1 MGMNQA
7 VTNNLT
13 GEFLQELIDQ
23 AGAGDHVTIPQG
35 EYLLDQSLVIDKPLH
50 VTGDNRVH
58 CLVNGYFHAVDIRA
72 DQVSL
77 SGIRFAVEI
86 ESDTSDFESLDEVP
100 AIIHAYSVKEC
111 ILHDCELNAKGSHFL
126 GVFLKKCESARIEK
140 ICSRNAR
147 FGILV
152 FDSSKVCLERNQCHD
167 NQFFGIVL
175 AQSKGRITRNECY
188 GNEVS
193 GIQLQEKSFAHIVEN
208 PCHGNKT
215 GILLSQSRGR
225 INGNE
230 CNGNKVSGIHLQEKS
245 FAHIV
250 ENRCRDNQF
259 GIILSQSKGRIN
271 GNECYGNEV
280 SGIQLQEKSFAHIVE
295 NRCHDNEAGILLSQ
309 SRGRITG
316 NECYGNEVSGIQLQE
331 KSFAHIIEN
340 RCHDNE
346 AGVLLI
352 QSRGRI
358 TGNECF
364 GNLQDGIRF
373 QESSGFVHNN
383 TCHENW
389 VGVAIVSG
397 SFATISGNR
406 LYQNSEAPV
415 VFENRDTSDSTV
427 EDNIEQAP
435 EDNEL
440 EQSWLARQ
448 PLGSALLELRL
459 EIDRIDDLHS
469 FIRSG
474 CVGCFNRYWLS

>member
-1 MGMNQA
+1 M
-7 VTNNLT
+7 TNNLT

-193 GIQLQEKSFAHIVEN
+193 GIQLQEKSFAHI
-208 PCHGNKT
+208 
-215 GILLSQSRGR
+215 
-225 INGNE
+225 
-230 CNGNKVSGIHLQEKS
+230 
-245 FAHIV
+245 
-250 ENRCRDNQF
+250 
-259 GIILSQSKGRIN
+259 
-271 GNECYGNEV
+271 
-280 SGIQLQEKSFAHIVE
+280 
-295 NRCHDNEAGILLSQ
+295 
-309 SRGRITG
+309 
-316 NECYGNEVSGIQLQE
+316 
-331 KSFAHIIEN
+331 IEN